1 MVEKKTLGKGT
12 EKIIRKTIKEFKKEY
27 GSGKEIQELVEAR
40 IKAIEWKN
48 SLDGIWEQINTL
60 MTDTV
65 LEDDKTKLVIAK
77 TLLKLPYKV
86 REKVLND
93 NVAFVLSSYRGLVLE
108 LHFPILVRKSEL
120 KKIGEGDYIYEH
132 KQPVIF
138 LAFSPKTKEAEI
150 MTTVAHEVAHFIL
163 GHHKTHHVKGG
174 KGYLNERKADDL
186 CEKWGFER
194 AYKSYDPLIAQ

>member
-120 KKIGEGDYIYEH
+120 KK
-132 KQPVIF
+132 
-138 LAFSPKTKEAEI
+138 
-150 MTTVAHEVAHFIL
+150 
-163 GHHKTHHVKGG
+163 
-174 KGYLNERKADDL
+174 
-186 CEKWGFER
+186 
-194 AYKSYDPLIAQ
+194 

>member
-1 MVEKKTLGKGT
+1 MVEKKILGKGT
-12 EKIIRKTIKEFKKEY
+12 EQVIRKTIKEFKKEY
-27 GSGKEIQELVEAR
+27 GIGKEIQELVEAR
-40 IKAIEWKN
+40 IKEIEWEN
-48 SLDGIWEQINTL
+48 SLDGIWERINTL
-60 MTDTV
+60 MTDIV
-65 LEDDKTKLVIAK
+65 HEDDKTKLVIAK

-93 NVAFVLSSYRGLVLE
+93 NVAFILSNYRGVPLE
-108 LHFPILVRKSEL
+108 LHFHIPVRKSEL
-120 KKIGEGDYIYEH
+120 KKIGEWGYIYEH

-163 GHHKTHHVKGG
+163 DHHKTQGG
-174 KGYLNERKADDL
+174 KGKVYLKERKADDL

-194 AYKSYDPLIAQ
+194 AYKIYNPLISR